1 MVYLVITFLFSTDF
15 SHEVASDLK
24 LLEFLISRQFYIPST
39 VTVWRLTNSN
49 MLQTIVRL
57 ILIFYNLIVVYLI
70 FLKFFLLEMREA
82 IPNPKYRIMHTPSGN
97 QNNS

>member
-39 VTVWRLTNSN
+39 VTVWRLTNSH

-57 ILIFYNLIVVYLI
+57 ILIFYNLILIYLI
-70 FLKFFLLEMREA
+70 FLKFSILEMREA
-82 IPNPKYRIMHTPSGN
+82 IPQSQVSYNAHTKGKSK
-97 QNNS
+97 